1 MPEDVSSDGR
11 TDSVLSRKLKK
22 VLDSKLE
29 SDKDT
34 VDALKELSTFFQD
47 NNMKTRRNL
56 RGEIERRNLQIN
68 NDFLTAFE
76 TVKESLDSLHA
87 NVVGMSESCKTM
99 KTRLAASKTVT
110 HQLMRQ
116 TTEVQSS
123 TKNLQMQRDVATKFR
138 EKLSL
143 TSDELDVLK
152 SKPGQHKIDQEFFTV
167 LEKVGRIHRDCKVLL
182 NAGHQTLAFGTMEHM
197 SDLQEAALDRLYRWA
212 QSAVRNTELGDNG
225 PQLAKAL
232 FHLQDRQL
240 LFQYVID
247 EYTSSRR
254 AALVR
259 SFVEALTV
267 GGPGG
272 TPRPIE
278 MHAHDPT
285 RYVGDM
291 LAWLHQA
298 CPGEAENINQ
308 LLKLCDKIEKVNVE
322 AKILAGVTEGVCR
335 PLKSR
340 VEQILI
346 SEQGSVVL
354 YRLTNL
360 IRFYENTISGVLKV
374 PTSGFGTTLK
384 ELQQLSYSQFMSM
397 LQSSVSSQLARV
409 EGSVGDLSP
418 SHATTSLLGLL
429 RDVLAG
435 HSVVDESQ
443 DDLPIIISSISDPLT
458 HQLQHTAASLPSQD
472 GAVFM
477 INNLHQLRTTLSLYQ
492 TAETKLNELSA
503 QIEKNLK
510 TLCTDQ
516 ATHLLASL
524 SLLPMTPLLATG
536 GDGTPL
542 STVPGCHPQAVLE
555 CSSRLDSLLAAPDIL
570 LLPATRLLLSS
581 QHRKFVVQHA
591 FKELLVV
598 YESLYRA
605 VRDSKNGYDPTMLS
619 KSPEQVMQLLQL

>member
-1 MPEDVSSDGR
+1 MEEAIAIF
-11 TDSVLSRKLKK
+11 K
-22 VLDSKLE
+22 
-29 SDKDT
+29 
-34 VDALKELSTFFQD
+34 
-47 NNMKTRRNL
+47 
-56 RGEIERRNLQIN
+56 
-68 NDFLTAFE
+68 
-76 TVKESLDSLHA
+76 
-87 NVVGMSESCKTM
+87 
-99 KTRLAASKTVT
+99 
-110 HQLMRQ
+110 
-116 TTEVQSS
+116 
-123 TKNLQMQRDVATKFR
+123 
-138 EKLSL
+138 
-143 TSDELDVLK
+143 
-152 SKPGQHKIDQEFFTV
+152 
-167 LEKVGRIHRDCKVLL
+167 KVLL

-360 IRFYENTISGVLKV
+360 IRFYENTIFHSL
-374 PTSGFGTTLK
+374 TL
-384 ELQQLSYSQFMSM
+384 L
-397 LQSSVSSQLARV
+397 
-409 EGSVGDLSP
+409 
-418 SHATTSLLGLL
+418 
-429 RDVLAG
+429 
-435 HSVVDESQ
+435 
-443 DDLPIIISSISDPLT
+443 
-458 HQLQHTAASLPSQD
+458 
-472 GAVFM
+472 
-477 INNLHQLRTTLSLYQ
+477 
-492 TAETKLNELSA
+492 
-503 QIEKNLK
+503 
-510 TLCTDQ
+510 
-516 ATHLLASL
+516 
-524 SLLPMTPLLATG
+524 
-536 GDGTPL
+536 
-542 STVPGCHPQAVLE
+542 
-555 CSSRLDSLLAAPDIL
+555 
-570 LLPATRLLLSS
+570 
-581 QHRKFVVQHA
+581 
-591 FKELLVV
+591 
-598 YESLYRA
+598 
-605 VRDSKNGYDPTMLS
+605 
-619 KSPEQVMQLLQL
+619 